1 MPLGGF
7 VSSAVAAVVAEDAS
21 PVAVFERRL
30 ASETAVE
37 LRPPPPDDDD
47 DSARRTM
54 CCGRAADAVVFVI
67 IGVAGRNR
75 VEQ

>member
-1 MPLGGF
+1 LGGF
-7 VSSAVAAVVAEDAS
+7 VSSAVVDDAS
-21 PVAVFERRL
+21 PVVFERRL
-30 ASETAVE
+30 ASETAME

-54 CCGRAADAVVFVI
+54 VATPRPSRCRVADVVVFVI
-67 IGVAGRNR
+67 IGVAGGNR